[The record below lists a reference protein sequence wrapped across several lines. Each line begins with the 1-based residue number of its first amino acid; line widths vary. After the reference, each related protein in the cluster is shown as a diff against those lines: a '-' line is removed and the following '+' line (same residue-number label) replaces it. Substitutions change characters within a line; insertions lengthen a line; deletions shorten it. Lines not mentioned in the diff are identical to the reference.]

1 MTYLPIRAEDAKAM
15 TSISLNTVA
24 MAANIF
30 LSRAAQRRGEN
41 FIPWDADDV
50 VGVCINLIDQVI
62 LGKVNVRGISKDI
75 LRWDGGFWYW
85 LGMSR
90 MDSRGF
96 VTLWPTL
103 KSLAC

>member
-15 TSISLNTVA
+15 TSISLGTVA
-24 MAANIF
+24 TAANTF
-30 LSRAAQRRGEN
+30 LSRAAQRRGEE

-50 VGVCINLIDQVI
+50 VGMCINLIDQVFCQS
-62 LGKVNVRGISKDI
+62 VNFRGILKDI

-90 MDSRGF
+90 TDLRGF
-96 VTLWPTL
+96 VMLWPTL
-103 KSLAC
+103 KSPAC